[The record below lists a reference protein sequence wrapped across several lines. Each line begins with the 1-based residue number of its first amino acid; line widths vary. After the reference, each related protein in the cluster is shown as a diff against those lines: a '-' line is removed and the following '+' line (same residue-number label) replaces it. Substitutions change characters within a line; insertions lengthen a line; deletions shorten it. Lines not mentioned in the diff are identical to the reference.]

1 MNSVRGLLPL
11 KPPAPSRQ
19 MALSL
24 ALDLTTPAPPG
35 SFVSISTPAD
45 LKAKLTDEEYFTFCE
60 AARTK
65 GGFADKWFKL
75 TPDEAASLAA
85 PPYATPPAPSAPPGS
100 PSEPAASTAAVRAV
114 DGLTLT
120 LPLP

>member
-85 PPYATPPAPSAPPGS
+85 PPCATPPAGAK
-100 PSEPAASTAAVRAV
+100 ASRR
-114 DGLTLT
+114 
-120 LPLP
+120 